1 MTYTPTAAAAG
12 PALPLRTANI
22 PIIGYIFTV
31 PNPTIVITINTPR
44 PTEVAPSVRTL
55 RFTTTTVITQYSQA
69 YDPILD
75 CCVTTC
81 PPNSG
86 VNVESTPPSCKA
98 CNSGLFYNNV
108 LRICQCQ
115 TGFYSVIQSVTR
127 Q

>member
-1 MTYTPTAAAAG
+1 MP
-12 PALPLRTANI
+12 LPDTSATI
-22 PIIGYIFTV
+22 PVLGYIFTV

-44 PTEVAPSVRTL
+44 PTDNASPTRIL